1 MTDKIPVPPV
11 GAAPA
16 TAEHFQVASQR
27 PAVKFLSRGVQPPS
41 QVYVTNQ
48 DVLTLLAASSQT
60 AEAITVTYR
69 LLRADGE
76 LISGQFIFPI
86 TGDNNLNV
94 KSEPLAE
101 GFLLSLA
108 VQARG
113 ATTRGQTF
121 ARLFLQNPS
130 LGVLVPSYMLM
141 ADYVTTAMSAAYP
154 NGRVLMPTEGPGF
167 VHGVAIAQPAAGTS
181 IFIDVPNNVR
191 WRLITAFG
199 TLTTS
204 AVGPARDVLL
214 NIFANGLVIYD
225 GGAGKTQPAGV
236 GFSYTW
242 AAGVPPMFDGVTEV
256 IQPLPNDFILP
267 PVANIEFNTFFLDAA
282 DQWTSGAVLV
292 EEWLDNV

>member
-101 GFLLSLA
+101 GFLLSTARRRNLHFHRCSQQCALA
-108 VQARG
+108 TDNRIRHLNNLSRWTGARRTFEHIRQWACYIRRRRWKN
-113 ATTRGQTF
+113 ATGGRRIQ
-121 ARLFLQNPS
+121 LH
-130 LGVLVPSYMLM
+130 LGGGRP
-141 ADYVTTAMSAAYP
+141 AYV
-154 NGRVLMPTEGPGF
+154 
-167 VHGVAIAQPAAGTS
+167 
-181 IFIDVPNNVR
+181 
-191 WRLITAFG
+191 
-199 TLTTS
+199 
-204 AVGPARDVLL
+204 
-214 NIFANGLVIYD
+214 
-225 GGAGKTQPAGV
+225 
-236 GFSYTW
+236 
-242 AAGVPPMFDGVTEV
+242 
-256 IQPLPNDFILP
+256 
-267 PVANIEFNTFFLDAA
+267 
-282 DQWTSGAVLV
+282 
-292 EEWLDNV
+292 